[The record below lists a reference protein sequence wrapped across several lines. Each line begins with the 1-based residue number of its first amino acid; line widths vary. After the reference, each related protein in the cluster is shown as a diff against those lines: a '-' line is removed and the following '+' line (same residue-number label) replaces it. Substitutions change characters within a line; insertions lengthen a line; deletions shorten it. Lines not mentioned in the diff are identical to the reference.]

1 MMMNYYYRFFF
12 ILLLFFLLFLV
23 GDSCFAMRLFQ
34 RDWEWKPEVKK
45 VESLPEGD
53 FLVWLGHST
62 FLIKLSGYVFYTDPV
77 IFDKVVIIRRQIKF
91 PVELENLLPPHF
103 ILVSHNHYD
112 HMDIPSLN
120 FLSEKA
126 RKNGIN
132 PYVFVPQNA
141 SIYLK
146 NESFKV
152 VELKWGDKYKIREG
166 FEILSVR
173 VKHFSGRN
181 LFDWNF
187 SKWNG
192 YLIILDGI
200 KIFFGGDTAYLKLP
214 KFEPD
219 IALLPIGAYL
229 PRWFMKRNHVS
240 PCEAVKMA
248 YDIGARIMI
257 PMHYGTFKQGLDTP
271 EQAIYEMQE
280 CAKKFGVKAIIPSPG
295 EIIPINYIVS
305 MIKK

>member
-1 MMMNYYYRFFF
+1 MINSFRFLY
-12 ILLLFFLLFLV
+12 ICTILLFLFSAS
-23 GDSCFAMRLFQ
+23 SCFAMRLFQ
-34 RDWEWKPEVKK
+34 KDWEWRPDVKK
-45 VESLPEGD
+45 IESFPEED

-77 IFDKVVIIRRQIKF
+77 IFDKVVIIKRQIKF
-91 PVELENLLPPHF
+91 PVELEKLPPPHF
-103 ILVSHNHYD
+103 ILISHNHYD

-120 FLSEKA
+120 FLSEKSK
-126 RKNGIN
+126 KNGIN
-132 PYVFVPQNA
+132 PYIFVPQNA

-146 NESFKV
+146 NESYKV
-152 VELKWGDKYKIREG
+152 VELKWGDRYKVRDG
-166 FEILSVR
+166 FEILAVR

-192 YLIILDGI
+192 YLVVSDGV

-214 KFEPD
+214 RFEPD

-248 YDIGARIMI
+248 YDIGAKIMI

-271 EQAIYEMQE
+271 EQAIYEMKE
-280 CAKKFGVKAIIPSPG
+280 CAKKFGVKTLIPSPG
-295 EIIPINYIVS
+295 EIILLEDLRR
-305 MIKK
+305 MEK